1 MVLRR
6 LVVTAPFVASAF
18 VLADAD
24 EHGWQRELFWSAFGW
39 TVLLQFVTNGLVQW
53 TRRLAWLLAGAVAFS
68 IGPSAWVWGATY
80 EIAGSVVVAT
90 CTAGAA
96 AVFFMFGWAW
106 ASRTDPIIALAP
118 DRPAVRPRRK
128 SRVARSARAAL
139 VSRGR

>member
-6 LVVTAPFVASAF
+6 FVVAAPFMASAF
-18 VLADAD
+18 VLADG
-24 EHGWQRELFWSAFGW
+24 HGWQKELFWSAFGW
-39 TVLLQFVTNGLVQW
+39 TVLLQFVTNGLVRL
-53 TRRLAWLLAGAVAFS
+53 TRRLAWLVTGTVAFS

-90 CTAGAA
+90 CTAGVA

-106 ASRTDPIIALAP
+106 ASHTDPIVTPAP
-118 DRPAVRPRRK
+118 GRPAARPRRK
-128 SRVARSARAAL
+128 SRVARRTLVAP